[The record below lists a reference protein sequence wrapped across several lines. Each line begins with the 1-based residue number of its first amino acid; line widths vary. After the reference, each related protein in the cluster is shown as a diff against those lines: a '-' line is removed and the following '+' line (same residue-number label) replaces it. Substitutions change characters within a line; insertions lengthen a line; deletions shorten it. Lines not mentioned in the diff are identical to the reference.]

1 MAAMTPLAIFKRT
14 PGTNCGQCGRPTCLA
29 FSVAVATTGVDP
41 AQCPYIDLAGLD
53 LATAGQGGADPSR
66 ERDLALVAHLQG
78 KIASLDFAAIA
89 GPLGA
94 VWEAGPPDQLTF
106 PYLGQA
112 VRLAKSGILLDGMIP
127 EDPRD
132 AILLYNYVHGGGGRP
147 PDNNWVGMES
157 LPNSIS
163 KVRTLATYCE
173 QRLARLFTGRTP
185 AAIMTLAQPL
195 GVRPGTGT
203 ATVEMIV
210 PVLPMVPQYV
220 LFWDEEPADGFE
232 ARIKVLFDR
241 HVLDFLDI
249 ESLLFAAERMAER
262 FERLASACGQNGV
275 GSK

>member
-1 MAAMTPLAIFKRT
+1 MAAVTPLAVFKRT

-29 FSVAVATTGVDP
+29 FGVAVATTGADP
-41 AQCPYIDLAGLD
+41 SQCPYIDLVGFD
-53 LATAGQGGADPSR
+53 LGEATAKGGKDPNR
-66 ERDLALVAHLQG
+66 ERELALVAHLQG
-78 KIASLDFAAIA
+78 KIASLDFSIIA
-89 GPLGA
+89 GSLGA
-94 VWEAGPPDQLTF
+94 VWEGGTPDELAF

-112 VRLAKSGILLDGMIP
+112 VRLAKSGILLDGVPP

-132 AILLYNYVHGGGGRP
+132 AILLYNYVHGAGGRP
-147 PDNNWVGMES
+147 PDQTWVGMES

-173 QRLARLFTGRTP
+173 QRLARLFAGQTP
-185 AAIMTLAQPL
+185 AAIVALGEPL
-195 GVRPGTGT
+195 GARPGPGT
-203 ATVEMIV
+203 ATVELIV

-232 ARIKVLFDR
+232 ARVKVLFDR

-262 FERLASACGQNGV
+262 FERLAADKRVDS
-275 GSK
+275 